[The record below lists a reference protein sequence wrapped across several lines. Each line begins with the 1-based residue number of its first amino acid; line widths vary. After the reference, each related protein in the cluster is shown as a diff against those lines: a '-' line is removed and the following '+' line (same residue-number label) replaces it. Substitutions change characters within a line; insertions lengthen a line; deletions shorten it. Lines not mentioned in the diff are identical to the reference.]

1 MWEAI
6 ARYADGIE
14 IRKYF
19 PYNENGNYLA
29 ENERQYEL
37 ECWLLEQH
45 EDCVWYSVNYVDPDL
60 VDEEY
65 L

>member
-1 MWEAI
+1 MWVAE
-6 ARYADGIE
+6 ARYADGTE
-14 IRKYF
+14 ICKYF

-45 EDCVWYSVNYVDPDL
+45 DGCIWYSVGY
-60 VDEEY
+60 EERG
-65 L
+65 